1 MVTDYKL
8 NRLPSLISITFLTS
22 LSSFQ
27 MLLDGTDLL
36 LRFVHEIDAIIP
48 SFLGFNPIQRG
59 STLSTIQGFKWS
71 HLDALLVTII
81 IRELS

>member
-1 MVTDYKL
+1 MVTNGKL
-8 NRLPSLISITFLTS
+8 NRLPSFIGITFLTS

-27 MLLDGTDLL
+27 VLLDGTDLL

-48 SFLGFNPIQRG
+48 SLSGFDPIQRG
-59 STLSTIQGFKWS
+59 STLSTVQGFKWS
-71 HLDALLVTII
+71 HLDTLLITVV